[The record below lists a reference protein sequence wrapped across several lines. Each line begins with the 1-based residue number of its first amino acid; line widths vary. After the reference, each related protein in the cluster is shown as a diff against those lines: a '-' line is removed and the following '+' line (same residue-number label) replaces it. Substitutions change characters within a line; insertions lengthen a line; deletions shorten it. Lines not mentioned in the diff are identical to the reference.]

1 MSAKRNTQDCCVV
14 TIGHSQPLMPAAD
27 GLKVMALLR
36 NAAEVEI
43 DFDRTDYRSEK
54 YIVGERPRCELTMV
68 SQKDLRAKVE
78 HPAPVP
84 APRKP
89 RLLGHD

>member
-1 MSAKRNTQDCCVV
+1 MSAKRNTQDCCVITV
-14 TIGHSQPLMPAAD
+14 GYSQLLMPAVD

-43 DFDRTDYRSEK
+43 DFDRTDYRSGK
-54 YIVGERPRCELTMV
+54 YIVGERPRCEMTMV

-78 HPAPVP
+78 SPAPVP